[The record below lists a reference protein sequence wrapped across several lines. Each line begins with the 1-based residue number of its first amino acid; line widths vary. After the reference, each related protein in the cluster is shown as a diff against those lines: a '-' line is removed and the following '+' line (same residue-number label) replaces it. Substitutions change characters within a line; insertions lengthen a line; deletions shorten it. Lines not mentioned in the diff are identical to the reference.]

1 MTIWKHN
8 ETAMANSHTLCQLL
22 AEALLDHGVSTIR
35 VHEETVYD
43 LAAHHVTIMTYRDP
57 ETDSWIIQLR
67 DRKHQSEYVEYEI
80 VKDPEVLPPPQ
91 RLLPP

>member
-8 ETAMANSHTLCQLL
+8 EIAMADSHTLCQLL

-43 LAAHHVTIMTYRDP
+43 LAARHITIMTYRDP
-57 ETDSWIIQLR
+57 ENDTWVISLR